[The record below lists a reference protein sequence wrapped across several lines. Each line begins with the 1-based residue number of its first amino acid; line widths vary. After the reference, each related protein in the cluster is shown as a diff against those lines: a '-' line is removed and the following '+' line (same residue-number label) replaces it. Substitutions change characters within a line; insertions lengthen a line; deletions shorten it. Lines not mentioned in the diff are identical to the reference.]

1 MTAINAGL
9 QKGGVKHPED
19 AYVYLGLSQAALK
32 NYAEAKKA
40 FAQLKTVP
48 TLSPKI
54 LRLWLLYADRLG
66 A

>member
-1 MTAINAGL
+1 
-9 QKGGVKHPED
+9 
-19 AYVYLGLSQAALK
+19 VYLGLSQAALK